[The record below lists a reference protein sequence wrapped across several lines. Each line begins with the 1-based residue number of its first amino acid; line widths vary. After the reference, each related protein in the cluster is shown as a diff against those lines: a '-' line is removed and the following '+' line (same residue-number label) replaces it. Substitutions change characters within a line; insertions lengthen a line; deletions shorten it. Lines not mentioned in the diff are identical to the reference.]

1 MDLRNR
7 GEGREQDKNRTA
19 TQSFTP
25 AETPLD
31 LTQQTDIA
39 WINDLLAAG
48 IAADLSKKYIH
59 TGTNP
64 WMAGLLF
71 DPEHKLA
78 EKYQLDP
85 VSDSTATPL
94 TNDQVTARLTEAAE
108 KGWPL
113 EIEAH
118 LRGVD
123 GPGSSQDLVRFQV
136 KLTNPDKA
144 FTWMFDM
151 PATTAIASEFTT
163 RIRVEAADGGD
174 EDKIVYIAPDYF
186 DGPHKRKISDPEDLR
201 NVHGLVSMRD
211 LPAYSLAHYFGIKQ
225 GIKITC
231 EGLSPLPKEGGMESS
246 NAFSTSIYAIG
257 SMLSRANWSW
267 AKIIKHAV
275 YDENRLYGEAEPGI
289 TGGQGHASSCL
300 GGENTLVWC
309 SGFGSAGIEDD
320 EQYIYSQDTYAIFAV
335 PLLISPQSRFYERL
349 FLCQSGKDFEAGGK
363 PLKGRLASDTNS
375 EWTDEWNDPVG
386 QKLHFMKKGLHYI
399 WKRAI
404 EEGDDKAAAYTLNQ
418 YSSIRIALNERYKQ
432 WYRATT
438 GKDAAGGVGYMDEY
452 SEPLFEKIRAAGG
465 GFMPA
470 GAGGIGAV
478 CIVYLPEDIDAD
490 QFFQQNGMP
499 LFDAAQAERIKEAG
513 GTLKGYLPFKASDD
527 PLQLSSGWEKIG
539 VKQPAC
545 PALVV
550 VNQDS
555 GECLSAEA
563 FLKGPG
569 ADTVTLSDNVDARLA
584 AAGRSLPDAK
594 ALARAINR
602 ALQRTADPA

>member
-1 MDLRNR
+1 MDPRNR
-7 GEGREQDKNRTA
+7 GEGREQDKNRAATA
-19 TQSFTP
+19 SLTP
-25 AETPLD
+25 AEAPLD

-39 WINDLLAAG
+39 WINDLMQAG
-48 IAADLSKKYIH
+48 VAPDLREKYIH

-71 DPEHKLA
+71 DPENKLA
-78 EKYQLDP
+78 QKYHLDWAAE
-85 VSDSTATPL
+85 STRPKL
-94 TNDQVTARLTEAAE
+94 SNDQVTTLLTQAAE

-136 KLTNPDKA
+136 KLTNPAKA

-163 RIRVEAADGGD
+163 RIRVEAADAGD
-174 EDKIVYIAPDYF
+174 EDKIVYVAPDYF

-201 NVHGLVSMRD
+201 NIHGLVSMRD

-257 SMLSRANWSW
+257 SMLSQANWSW

-275 YDENRLYGEAEPGI
+275 YDENTLYGEEEPGI
-289 TGGQGHASSCL
+289 TGGQGHACSCL
-300 GGENTLVWC
+300 GGGNTLVWC

-320 EQYIYSQDTYAIFAV
+320 EQYIYTHDTYAILAV
-335 PLLISPQSRFYERL
+335 PLLISPQSRFADRL
-349 FLCQSGKDFEAGGK
+349 FLCQPGKTFEPGGK
-363 PLKGRLASDTNS
+363 PVKGRLASDTNF
-375 EWTDEWNDPVG
+375 EWTEEWNDPVG
-386 QKLHFMKKGLHYI
+386 RRLHFMKKELHYI
-399 WKRAI
+399 WKRAA
-404 EEGDDKAAAYTLNQ
+404 EEGDDQAAAYALNQ
-418 YSSIRIALNERYKQ
+418 YSKIRLALNERYKQ

-438 GKDAAGGVGYMDEY
+438 GTDAPGGVGYMDEY
-452 SEPLFEKIRAAGG
+452 SQPLFEKIEAAGG

-470 GAGGIGAV
+470 GAGGIGSV
-478 CIVYLPEDIDAD
+478 CIAYLPEDVKAD
-490 QFFQQNGMP
+490 RFFQQNGME
-499 LFDAAQAERIKEAG
+499 LFDAAQAENVKETG
-513 GTLKGYLPFKASDD
+513 GTLKGYLPFKSSDD
-527 PLQLSSGWEKIG
+527 PIRLSSGWEKIG
-539 VKQPAC
+539 VKHPAC
-545 PALVV
+545 PPLVV
-550 VNQDS
+550 VNQAN
-555 GECLSAEA
+555 GELLSAEA

-569 ADTVTLSDNVDARLA
+569 ADTVTLAGNVDARLT
-584 AAGRSLPDAK
+584 AAGRFLPEAK
-594 ALARAINR
+594 ALARDINR
-602 ALQRTADPA
+602 ALQRTDP

>member
-7 GEGREQDKNRTA
+7 GEGREQDKTRAATA
-19 TQSFTP
+19 SFTP
-25 AETPLD
+25 VEAPPD

-39 WINDLLAAG
+39 WINDLMQTG
-48 IAADLSKKYIH
+48 IAPELRKKYIH
-59 TGTNP
+59 TRTNP

-71 DPEHKLA
+71 DPENKLA
-78 EKYQLDP
+78 QKYHLDRAAA
-85 VSDSTATPL
+85 STGPKL
-94 TNDQVTARLTEAAE
+94 SNDQVTARLTQAAA

-123 GPGSSQDLVRFQV
+123 GPGSSQDLLRFQV

-163 RIRVEAADGGD
+163 RIRVEAADAGE
-174 EDKIVYIAPDYF
+174 EDKIVYVAPDYF

-201 NVHGLVSMRD
+201 NAHGLVSMRD

-246 NAFSTSIYAIG
+246 NAFSTSVYAIG
-257 SMLSRANWSW
+257 SMLSQANWSW

-275 YDENRLYGEAEPGI
+275 YDENTLYGEEEPGI

-300 GGENTLVWC
+300 GGENTLIWC

-320 EQYIYSQDTYAIFAV
+320 EQYIYTNDTYAILAV
-335 PLLISPQSRFYERL
+335 PLLISPRSRFNERL
-349 FLCQSGKDFEAGGK
+349 FLCQPGKAFEPGGK
-363 PLKGRLASDTNS
+363 PVKGRLASDTNF
-375 EWTDEWNDPVG
+375 EWTEEWSDPVG
-386 QKLHFMKKGLHYI
+386 QRLHFMKKELHYI
-399 WKRAI
+399 WKRAA
-404 EEGDDKAAAYTLNQ
+404 EEGDDQAASYALNQ
-418 YSSIRIALNERYKQ
+418 YSKIRLALNERYKQ

-438 GKDAAGGVGYMDEY
+438 GTDASGGVGYMDEY
-452 SEPLFEKIRAAGG
+452 SKPLFEKIAAAGG

-470 GAGGIGAV
+470 GAGGIGSV
-478 CIVYLPEDIDAD
+478 CIAYLPEDVKAD
-490 QFFQQNGMP
+490 HFFQQNGMA
-499 LFDAAQAERIKEAG
+499 LFDAAQAEKVKENG
-513 GTLKGYLPFKASDD
+513 GTLKGYLPFKSSDE
-527 PLQLSSGWEKIG
+527 PLQLSSGWEQIG

-545 PALVV
+545 PPVVV
-550 VNQDS
+550 VNQAS
-555 GECLSAEA
+555 GEVLSAEA
-563 FLKGPG
+563 FFKGPG
-569 ADTVTLSDNVDARLA
+569 ANTVTLPGDVDDRLT
-584 AAGRSLPDAK
+584 AAGRSLPEAK
-594 ALARAINR
+594 ALARDINR
-602 ALQRTADPA
+602 ALQRTDPQ